1 MAEEDR
7 RHTKSSRI
15 ALRASLCCVLAVL
28 WAGTASAAQSAPV
41 SSDQQIFV
49 TLEQGWNE
57 AVYRNDVDFVERILD
72 KDFIST
78 YDDGSRGDKAHE
90 LALVAGFNQA
100 VESAIQDEFV
110 VKRFGDTAVVSFTL
124 HLVGTK
130 QGQRAEVMLRYT
142 DLWVMRDGRW
152 LCVSAQ
158 GTKVNPK

>member
-1 MAEEDR
+1 M
-7 RHTKSSRI
+7 
-15 ALRASLCCVLAVL
+15 
-28 WAGTASAAQSAPV
+28 
-41 SSDQQIFV
+41 
-49 TLEQGWNE
+49 
-57 AVYRNDVDFVERILD
+57 YRNDVDFVERILD